1 MSLNN
6 YANRLSDL
14 GDPQGA
20 LGPAQEAVA
29 LRRQLAQDNPAAFTP
44 DLAGSLNNY
53 ALTLSELGDPQGA
66 LGAAQEAMRT
76 LAPLFAALPDAY
88 AQNMAVIAQNYIK
101 RCEEA
106 ETQTDQ
112 ALLARFTKS
121 FKPCKTR
128 MTPQL
133 ERIPQW
139 IPLPILLQQP

>member
-1 MSLNN
+1 MCISGG
-6 YANRLSDL
+6 R
-14 GDPQGA
+14 QGA
-20 LGPAQEAVA
+20 LGAAQEAVA

-88 AQNMAVIAQNYIK
+88 AQNMAVMAQNYIK

-106 ETQTDQ
+106 ETQIDQ
-112 ALLARFTKS
+112 ALLG
-121 FKPCKTR
+121 
-128 MTPQL
+128 
-133 ERIPQW
+133 
-139 IPLPILLQQP
+139 PIAQTLQALQNKDDPPT